1 MGLGPKSKVPDEMW
15 NDTIEE
21 PMVSLGNI
29 HISRDDLATL
39 LSRISEI
46 AHRYGAISREEFMR
60 LLLQTGNVN
69 GDWM

>member
-1 MGLGPKSKVPDEMW
+1 MGNGPKSKVPDEMW

-21 PMVSLGNI
+21 PSLGNI
-29 HISRDDLATL
+29 QISRDDLATL

-46 AHRYGAISREEFMR
+46 AYRYGAISREEIMR
-60 LLLQTGNVN
+60 LLLQTGYVN